1 MSNLI
6 ASISGIRGVFGD
18 GLDAEVLARY
28 AAAYGTWARR
38 RAENAGVEPNIIVGR
53 DARTTGPVCTQIVA
67 ATLRT
72 CGLDVVDAGLAPTPT
87 VEMAV
92 LLEEAAGGI
101 VLSASHNPAKWN
113 ALKLLNE
120 KGEFLSD
127 EAGREVL
134 RLADEGGAETASHDA
149 VGGFC
154 EKNFL
159 GAHVDEILAR
169 DFIDAGQIAEANL
182 SVVVDGIN
190 SVGAVALPRLLGR
203 FGIEGDRL
211 TVLNAEPTG
220 RFAHPAEPLPE
231 HLTGLTEA
239 VAENGADL
247 GLAVDPDADRLAL
260 VDDAGAYVS
269 EELTQ
274 VVCADFLWR
283 QRGGGP
289 FVTNLSS
296 SRAIEDVAARYGR
309 EAEVHRSAVGEI
321 NVVEKM
327 KEVGA
332 ILGGEGNGGVIL
344 PELHYGRD
352 ALVGAAM
359 VLQHL
364 ASEGTAMSDVHVDLP
379 RYTIVKD
386 KLPLDG
392 MHAEALLEQMA
403 DRYSGEQI
411 STVDGVKIDFADGWV
426 HLRPSN
432 TEPILRVY
440 AEDVTEE
447 AARRRATRFKEEL
460 QELAS

>member
-1 MSNLI
+1 
-6 ASISGIRGVFGD
+6 
-18 GLDAEVLARY
+18 
-28 AAAYGTWARR
+28 
-38 RAENAGVEPNIIVGR
+38 
-53 DARTTGPVCTQIVA
+53 
-67 ATLRT
+67 
-72 CGLDVVDAGLAPTPT
+72 
-87 VEMAV
+87 
-92 LLEEAAGGI
+92 
-101 VLSASHNPAKWN
+101 NPAKWN

-127 EAGREVL
+127 KAGREVL

-190 SVGAVALPRLLGR
+190 SVGAVALPHLLER

-309 EAEVHRSAVGEI
+309 EAEVHRSA
-321 NVVEKM
+321 
-327 KEVGA
+327 
-332 ILGGEGNGGVIL
+332 GGEGNGGVIL

-392 MHAEALLEQMA
+392 MHAEALLERMA

-460 QELAS
+460 QELVP